1 LGEAASGDNLGTRVP
16 TRDPFPFPVPS
27 RFLFLGLR
35 GRRVDDHPPF
45 DERRRYTPMALTQRG
60 KIVIGVGAA
69 AVVAALAV
77 LAFSGNAPR
86 PLQAIVDTVAGR
98 PDPCPLTGTVRAG
111 EDPPARPA
119 LAVKVENTDDAYPL
133 AGLERADV
141 IYEEPVEGGLTRFA
155 ALFQC
160 RDAGRVGPVRSAR
173 TTDPKIL
180 RQLTDQ
186 PLLAFSGAHPKVTT
200 ALEQAEVVEL
210 TETIANAAYERDDG
224 RSSPHNLF
232 ASTKALYRAGEQAG
246 VDRSLPQPLFRY
258 DDDVPTPSRRRTSAT
273 VSFSGSH
280 TAEWS
285 WSGGRWVRQLDGA
298 PMLAENG
305 ATIAVDN
312 VVIQEVV
319 VTMSDIL
326 DAAGNPSPEVE
337 LLGEGRAWILRD
349 GRLVI
354 GRWHRAS
361 LADVTVFE
369 TKAGEE
375 IALAP
380 GTTFVELMPKDGEGA
395 TFAR

>member
-1 LGEAASGDNLGTRVP
+1 V
-16 TRDPFPFPVPS
+16 
-27 RFLFLGLR
+27 
-35 GRRVDDHPPF
+35 
-45 DERRRYTPMALTQRG
+45 ALTQRG
-60 KIVIGVGAA
+60 KIVIGVA
-69 AVVAALAV
+69 AVAVVVILAV
-77 LAFSGNAPR
+77 LAFTGNAPG
-86 PLQAIVDTVAGR
+86 PLQRIVDDVAGR
-98 PDPCPLTGTVRAG
+98 PDPCPLTGTARAG
-111 EDPPARPA
+111 TDAPARPV
-119 LAVKVENTDDAYPL
+119 LAVKVENTRDAYPL

-180 RQLTDQ
+180 LPLSDR
-186 PLLAFSGAHPKVTT
+186 PLLAFSGAHPKVT
-200 ALEQAEVVEL
+200 ASLEDAGVVQL
-210 TETIANAAYERDDG
+210 TETSANDAYQRDDA
-224 RSSPHNLF
+224 RSAPHNLF
-232 ASTKALYRAGEQAG
+232 ASTKALYRLGKRTGADFSPPQA
-246 VDRSLPQPLFRY
+246 LFRY
-258 DDDVPTPSRRRTSAT
+258 DDAVPSPSRRRTRAT
-273 VSFSGSH
+273 VTFSSSNV
-280 TAEWS
+280 AEWA
-285 WSGGRWVRQLDGA
+285 WAGGRWVRQLDGA
-298 PMLAENG
+298 PMLSESG
-305 ATIAVDN
+305 GQIAVSN

-361 LADVTVFE
+361 IQDVTVFE
-369 TKAGEE
+369 TRGGEE

-395 TFAR
+395 TFVR